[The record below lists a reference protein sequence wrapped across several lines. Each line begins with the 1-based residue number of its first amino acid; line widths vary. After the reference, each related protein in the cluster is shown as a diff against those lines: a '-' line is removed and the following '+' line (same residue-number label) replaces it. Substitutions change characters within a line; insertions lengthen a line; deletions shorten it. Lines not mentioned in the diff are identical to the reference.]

1 MSWEDVKEKIKE
13 QADIV
18 QVIGEY
24 VELKRSGVRYLGLC
38 PFHTEKTPSFSVNQA
53 DQYYYCFGCQA
64 AGDVFSFIMNYH
76 RIEFNEALK
85 LLADKYHIA
94 IPEKKETA
102 KHQAERQ
109 RRERLFQLNE
119 KTAAL
124 YLSLIHI

>member
-64 AGDVFSFIMNYH
+64 AGDVFS
-76 RIEFNEALK
+76 
-85 LLADKYHIA
+85 
-94 IPEKKETA
+94 
-102 KHQAERQ
+102 
-109 RRERLFQLNE
+109 
-119 KTAAL
+119 
-124 YLSLIHI
+124 LS